1 MQTVNSCV
9 PFGPFPSPPPL
20 LEEARL
26 LALKAWG
33 GDMDGAAAPG
43 LIEDL

>member
-9 PFGPFPSPPPL
+9 PFGPFPSPPL

-33 GDMDGAAAPG
+33 R
-43 LIEDL
+43 